1 MRTGIEK
8 SFLHGILYASL
19 FLIALV
25 HPVVSQHAGHASPGG
40 YGPAVNTSILPPPP
54 LMTGIGTSHIPIT
67 TNSTQA
73 QKYFDQGVNLLHCFW
88 DVEAYRAFKEAARL
102 DGSAPMAYW
111 GIYTALAQNPSE
123 MADERSAALK
133 KAVELMPSAS
143 DREKYYIRAI
153 SLLAGQGKGR
163 PAWISEMEAL
173 IDKYPEDV
181 EAKLFLANSLSSSAS
196 SYGPDG
202 RPRDGKLYGQ
212 AILRNLLGT
221 HPEHAAVHHYWI
233 HAQENGPRPQDALA
247 SAEKLPKLVP
257 NSGHM
262 LHMPGHI
269 YYKLGDYEKAR
280 KHFLDSMRV
289 DLAYMKAQNM
299 NPINN
304 WNFVHNLDYLVANCA
319 EEGRYE
325 EAARHAGVLGA
336 IPSDESRLKANGLS
350 YIVWGGHTA
359 LTKLQMRYG
368 FWDEAIRDLSAR
380 VGDGQ
385 PDTLP
390 LKYQSALIS
399 YLRGMGAIEKG
410 DLDGAA
416 GHLEA
421 LEAATGA
428 LAGQKP
434 IQGSDWYFNSANRT
448 LPVFSQDLK
457 GSLQSAQGRHEE
469 AIKLLLDTVERER
482 NLGYW
487 EPPHY
492 TRPALESLALAYTR
506 AGKYGKAVEA
516 YEDLLKLRP
525 NTGFAYL
532 GMARVYAREGKKE
545 KAAESYRRFL
555 DAWKN
560 ADKGLP
566 QLAEAGE
573 YLKNNK

>member
-1 MRTGIEK
+1 MRRSKVIIFIICLAAGGAG
-8 SFLHGILYASL
+8 LPAS
-19 FLIALV
+19 AQ
-25 HPVVSQHAGHASPGG
+25 HQHNAGTVS
-40 YGPAVNTSILPPPP
+40 YGPAVNASTLPSPP
-54 LMTGIGTSHIPIT
+54 LMTGIGASHIPIT
-67 TNSTQA
+67 TNSAQA

-111 GIYTALAQNPSE
+111 GIYTSLGQNSGE
-123 MADERSAALK
+123 MAEERSAALK

-153 SLLAGQGKGR
+153 SLLAEQGKGR

-196 SYGPDG
+196 SYAPDG

-212 AILRNLLGT
+212 AILRNLLTT

-233 HAQENGPRPQDALA
+233 HAQENGPRPQDALP

-262 LHMPGHI
+262 VHMPGHI
-269 YYKLGDYEKAR
+269 YYKLGEYEKAR

-289 DLAYMKAQNM
+289 DLAYMKVQNM

-325 EAARHAGVLGA
+325 EAARHAKTLGE
-336 IPSDESRLKANGLS
+336 IPSDESRLKASGLS

-368 FWDEAIRDLSAR
+368 FWDDAARDLSAR
-380 VGDGQ
+380 VRGGQ
-385 PDTLP
+385 PDTLAQ
-390 LKYQSALIS
+390 KYQGALIG
-399 YLRGMGAIEKG
+399 YLRGMSAIERG
-410 DLDGAA
+410 DLEEASK
-416 GHLEA
+416 HLEA
-421 LEAATGA
+421 LETATAA
-428 LAGQKP
+428 LSGQRSSH
-434 IQGSDWYFNSANRT
+434 GSDWLFNSANRT
-448 LPVFSQDLK
+448 LPVHVQDLK

-469 AIKLLLDTVERER
+469 AVKLLLDTVERER

-492 TRPALESLALAYTR
+492 TRPALESLALAYAR
-506 AGKYGKAVEA
+506 AGKYDKAIGS

-545 KAAESYRRFL
+545 KTAESYRRFL
-555 DAWKN
+555 DAWKY
-560 ADKGLP
+560 ADKALP
-566 QLAEAGE
+566 QVIEAVE

>member
-1 MRTGIEK
+1 MRRALKK
-8 SFLHGILYASL
+8 SFLPGILYASL
-19 FLIALV
+19 FLIALAR
-25 HPVVSQHAGHASPGG
+25 PAVSQHAGHTSPGG
-40 YGPAVNTSILPPPP
+40 YGPAVNASTLPPPP
-54 LMTGIGTSHIPIT
+54 LITGIGTSHIPIT
-67 TNSTQA
+67 TNSAQA

-88 DVEAYRAFKEAARL
+88 DFEAYRAFKEAARL
-102 DGSAPMAYW
+102 DGSAPMAWW
-111 GIYTALAQNPSE
+111 GIYTALGQNSGE

-133 KAVELMPSAS
+133 KAVELMPAAS

-153 SLLAGQGKGR
+153 SLLAEQGKGR

-196 SYGPDG
+196 SYAPDG

-212 AILRNLLGT
+212 AILRNLLTT

-247 SAEKLPKLVP
+247 SAEKLPKLAP

-269 YYKLGDYEKAR
+269 YYKLGDHEKAR

-325 EAARHAGVLGA
+325 EAARHAKMLGE
-336 IPSDESRLKANGLS
+336 IPSDESRLKASGLS

-359 LTKLQMRYG
+359 LTKLQVRYG
-368 FWDEAIRDLSAR
+368 FWDDALRGLSAR
-380 VGDGQ
+380 VGHASPG
-385 PDTLP
+385 TLAQ
-390 LKYQSALIS
+390 KYQSALIG
-399 YLRGMGAIEKG
+399 YLRGMSAIERG
-410 DLDGAA
+410 DLDEASKQV
-416 GHLEA
+416 EA
-421 LEAATGA
+421 LEAATAA
-428 LAGQKP
+428 LSGQRSE
-434 IQGSDWYFNSANRT
+434 QGSDWQFNSANKT
-448 LPVFSQDLK
+448 LPVHVQDLK

-492 TRPALESLALAYTR
+492 SRPALESLALAYTK
-506 AGKYGKAVEA
+506 AGKYGKAIEA

-532 GMARVYAREGKKE
+532 GMARVYTREGKNE
-545 KAAESYRRFL
+545 KAVESYRRFL
-555 DAWKN
+555 DAWKY
-560 ADKGLP
+560 ADKSLP
-566 QLAEAGE
+566 QMAEAVE

>member
-8 SFLHGILYASL
+8 STLNGIAFASL
-19 FLIALV
+19 FLTVLA
-25 HPVVSQHAGHASPGG
+25 HPGASQHKGHAAGG
-40 YGPAVNTSILPPPP
+40 YAPAVNASALPSPP
-54 LMTGIGTSHIPIT
+54 LMTGIGTSHIQIT
-67 TNSTQA
+67 TKSAQA

-88 DVEAYRAFKEAARL
+88 DTEAYRAFREAARL
-102 DGSAPMAYW
+102 DAEAPMAYW
-111 GIYTALAQNPSE
+111 GIYTALAQNSAE

-133 KAVELMPSAS
+133 KAVELMPAAS

-153 SLLAGQGKGR
+153 SLLAEQGKGR

-181 EAKLFLANSLSSSAS
+181 EAKLFLANSLSSSVS
-196 SYGPDG
+196 SYAPDG

-212 AILRNLLGT
+212 TILRNLLVT
-221 HPEHAAVHHYWI
+221 HPDHAAVHHYWI
-233 HAQENGPRPQDALA
+233 HAQENGPRPEEALP
-247 SAEKLPKLVP
+247 SAEKLPRLVP

-280 KHFLDSMRV
+280 KHFLNSAAV
-289 DLAYMKAQNM
+289 DLAYMKAQSI

-304 WNFVHNLDYLVANCA
+304 WNYVHNLDYLVANCA

-325 EAARHAGVLGA
+325 EAAGHAKMLGE
-336 IPSDESRLKANGLS
+336 IPSDESRLKASGLS
-350 YIVWGGHTA
+350 YILWGGHTA

-368 FWDEAIRDLSAR
+368 FWDAAAKDLSAR
-380 VGDGQ
+380 IGDKGSG
-385 PDTLP
+385 TLP
-390 LKYQSALIS
+390 LKFQSALIS
-399 YLRGMGAIEKG
+399 YLIGMNAVEKG
-410 DLDGAA
+410 DLDDAA
-416 GHLEA
+416 KQLEA
-421 LEAATGA
+421 LEAAAAA
-428 LAGQKP
+428 LAGQRSM
-434 IQGSDWYFNSANRT
+434 QGSDWYFNSANRT
-448 LPVFSQDLK
+448 LPVHVQDLK
-457 GSLQSAQGRHEE
+457 GSLYSAQGRHEE

-492 TRPALESLALAYTR
+492 TRPALESLALAYAR
-506 AGKYGKAVEA
+506 AKTYDKAIEA

-532 GMARVYAREGKKE
+532 GMARVYAKEGNKR
-545 KAAESYRRFL
+545 KAAERYRQFL
-555 DAWKN
+555 NAWKN

-566 QLAEAGE
+566 QMAEASL